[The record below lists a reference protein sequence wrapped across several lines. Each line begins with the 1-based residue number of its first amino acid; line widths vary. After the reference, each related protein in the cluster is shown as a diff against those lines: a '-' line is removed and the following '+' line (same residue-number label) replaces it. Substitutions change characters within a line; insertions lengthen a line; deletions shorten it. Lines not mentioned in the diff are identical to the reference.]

1 MLPRGESPPGPG
13 PEETCLTGG
22 GMASPTALR
31 SWGGVQAAERPEFGG
46 RHLLRRTSERLYLKE
61 GAPPDWLERAASRFK
76 SGHAPL
82 GIAAATQGPSRG
94 RQRPAKGLELSPAP

>member
-1 MLPRGESPPGPG
+1 
-13 PEETCLTGG
+13 
-22 GMASPTALR
+22 MASPTALR